1 MENKTCAVEWCE
13 KEVKSKGFCN
23 NHYVMSRR
31 GADPHTHIK
40 GKRKIK
46 TVKER
51 FFYCVDKT
59 SSELGCWLWT
69 EGLSTKGYGRLSI
82 GTGKDNRRPQ
92 AHRLSYELF
101 VGEIPED
108 MQVDHRL
115 NAEGCPRHCVNP
127 AHLRLVTHKEN
138 QENRQGAR
146 KDSFSGYR
154 GVFLDKKVKRPV
166 WYVLVIHN
174 RKHHRLYSYP
184 IYELH
189 VAAYHARN
197 LRNELYT
204 HNQMD
209 R

>member
-1 MENKTCAVEWCE
+1 MENKTCAVEWCK

-31 GADPHTHIK
+31 GTDPHTHIK
-40 GKRKIK
+40 GKRKVK
-46 TVKER
+46 TVEER

-101 VGEIPED
+101 VGEIPEG

-127 AHLRLVTHKEN
+127 DHLRLATHKEN
-138 QENRQGAR
+138 MENRQGAQGR
-146 KDSFSGYR
+146 STSGYR
-154 GVFLDKKVKRPV
+154 GVFPVSKRSV
-166 WYVLVIHN
+166 GAWYVVVVHN
-174 RKHHRLYSYP
+174 REKHVLKGYEL
-184 IYELH
+184 YELH
-189 VAAYHARN
+189 VAAYYARK
-197 LRNELYT
+197 LRNELHT
-204 HNQMD
+204 HNEMD
-209 R
+209 K